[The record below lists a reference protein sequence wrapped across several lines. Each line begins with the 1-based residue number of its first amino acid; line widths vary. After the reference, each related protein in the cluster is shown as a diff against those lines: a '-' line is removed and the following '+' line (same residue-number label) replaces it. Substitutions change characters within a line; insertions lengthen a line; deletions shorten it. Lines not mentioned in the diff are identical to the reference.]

1 METFSIREL
10 YQDQIDEIWNN
21 PLYNNIEVLQRG
33 YAIHDTIKKNSILF
47 LGINPS
53 FSGKPKSISHFIN
66 IDGNQKSH
74 PYFNRFKEIASKT
87 NLSWAHYDLFFFRE
101 TKQNFIHALLKDAIG
116 TDFLC
121 KQLELSREII
131 LAARPRIIV
140 VSNTMSR
147 HFMGFDK
154 NREKNTGVWM
164 DFDFVFDHEIGTYR
178 ITNTELKNV
187 PVFFT
192 SMLTGQRALDNGSY
206 ERLIWH
212 IKLVLN
218 KLNKSIPNPD

>member
-1 METFSIREL
+1 METFSIKEL
-10 YQDQIDEIWNN
+10 YQGQIDEIWNN
-21 PLYNNIEVLQRG
+21 SLYNNIEVLQRG
-33 YAIHDTIKKNSILF
+33 YAIHDRIKKNSILF

-53 FSGKPKSISHFIN
+53 FSGKPKPISHFIN
-66 IDGNQKSH
+66 IDENQKSH

-87 NLSWAHYDLFFFRE
+87 NLSWKHYDLFFFRE
-101 TKQNFIHALLKDAIG
+101 TKQNFIQILLKDAAG
-116 TDFLC
+116 TDFLY
-121 KQLELSREII
+121 KQLEVSKEII
-131 LAARPRIIV
+131 LDAQPKIIV

-164 DFDFVFDHEIGTYR
+164 DFDFIFDQEIGTYR
-178 ITNTELKNV
+178 ITNTELKDV

-192 SMLTGQRALDNGSY
+192 SMLTGQRALDKGSY

-212 IKLVLN
+212 IKFVLK
-218 KLNKSIPNPD
+218 KLNNSITNPS

>member
-1 METFSIREL
+1 METFSIKEL
-10 YQDQIDEIWNN
+10 YQIQIDEIWNN
-21 PLYNNIEVLQRG
+21 SLYNNIEVLQRG
-33 YAIHDTIKKNSILF
+33 YAIHDRIKKNSILF

-66 IDGNQKSH
+66 IDEDQKSH

-101 TKQNFIHALLKDAIG
+101 TRQNFIHTLLKDAVG
-116 TDFLC
+116 TDFLY

-131 LAARPRIIV
+131 LAAQPKIIV

-164 DFDFVFDHEIGTYR
+164 DFDFIFDHEIGTYR
-178 ITNTELKNV
+178 ITNTELKDI

-212 IKLVLN
+212 IKFVLN
-218 KLNKSIPNPD
+218 KLNESAPNPD